1 MNLFLRNDFS
11 IKNLQISSKS
21 VPISNL
27 VSLIRKI
34 QNTPELYVLEKTL
47 KKGFLIFDLD
57 LEFDSNGKVK
67 DNYKFTGFI
76 KNTEL
81 QLSKSINLIK
91 LILFLIFNSNIFRFS
106 EINFDL
112 IIFHL
117 ILK

>member
-1 MNLFLRNDFS
+1 M
-11 IKNLQISSKS
+11 
-21 VPISNL
+21 PISNL

-81 QLSKSINLIK
+81 QLSKKYK
-91 LILFLIFNSNIFRFS
+91 LNK
-106 EINFDL
+106 INF
-112 IIFHL
+112 ICWSF
-117 ILK
+117 